1 MNPEHNRRAMA
12 YFATIGVAEQDMKPP
27 NEVGE
32 PEKGEQ
38 VEHGAR

>member
-1 MNPEHNRRAMA
+1 MA

-27 NEVGE
+27 VMEE
-32 PEKGEQ
+32 KPEAGEQ

>member
-1 MNPEHNRRAMA
+1 MKPEDNRRAMA

-27 NEVGE
+27 VMDEK
-32 PEKGEQ
+32 PEHGEQ